1 MGGRDTRERIIGTT
15 LEVRGVVEK
24 GPDIVEVVIRTCR
37 TGGLIQVIQPCDF
50 STKLKRMVADY
61 FGCYILIGVGPLIED
76 ARSSGTEG
84 NQLAGGDAA
93 YLVDLRL
100 R

>member
-1 MGGRDTRERIIGTT
+1 
-15 LEVRGVVEK
+15 
-24 GPDIVEVVIRTCR
+24 
-37 TGGLIQVIQPCDF
+37 
-50 STKLKRMVADY
+50 MVADY

-84 NQLAGGDAA
+84 NQTVAGDAA

-100 R
+100 RQTKWSLRIRVDLIPAPPCSINTSLIEERW